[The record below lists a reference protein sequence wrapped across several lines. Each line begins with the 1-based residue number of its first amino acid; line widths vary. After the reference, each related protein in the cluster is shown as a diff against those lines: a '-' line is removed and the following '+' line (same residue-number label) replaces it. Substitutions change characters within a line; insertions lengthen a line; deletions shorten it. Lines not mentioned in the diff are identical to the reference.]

1 MILCIFSLAWK
12 SWSRQ
17 SATSCISQCLKHAD
31 ICTSLKTKRII
42 MDAMVTKQIL
52 TNYKIFSDR
61 AKNTPDTQPGTQH
74 NKGDAPIDKS
84 SGNEKTKKSSH
95 NARMPG
101 RHHRKVKRIQGQKK
115 KRGYVAAS
123 LLNVSILS
131 NGSKHS
137 RRRQPR
143 SKHETT
149 HLSNTVAS
157 KVEEQV
163 YKSVKSLDAICTS
176 LASL

>member
-1 MILCIFSLAWK
+1 
-12 SWSRQ
+12 
-17 SATSCISQCLKHAD
+17 
-31 ICTSLKTKRII
+31 

-61 AKNTPDTQPGTQH
+61 AKNTPDTQPGTQQ

-95 NARMPG
+95 KARMPG

-123 LLNVSILS
+123 LLNVSIAS
-131 NGSKHS
+131 SGSKR

-143 SKHETT
+143 SKNETN

-157 KVEEQV
+157 KVKEQV
-163 YKSVKSLDAICTS
+163 CQSVAALNVNAI
-176 LASL
+176 AHP

>member
-1 MILCIFSLAWK
+1 
-12 SWSRQ
+12 
-17 SATSCISQCLKHAD
+17 
-31 ICTSLKTKRII
+31 

-61 AKNTPDTQPGTQH
+61 AKNTPDTQPGTQQ

-95 NARMPG
+95 NARMLG

-123 LLNVSILS
+123 LLNVSIAS
-131 NGSKHS
+131 SGSKH

-143 SKHETT
+143 SKHETNY
-149 HLSNTVAS
+149 LSNTVAS
-157 KVEEQV
+157 KVKEQV
-163 YKSVKSLDAICTS
+163 CKSVKGLDVICTF